1 MKSRQQTATLAAK
14 LYIAWAGLSAAVT
27 LTYFP
32 AAFVVKG
39 DAAATALR
47 IVSSPML
54 YRAAVLGDLL
64 AGVLSIYMAMA
75 LYELFRDVDRG
86 QARLMVAFVLLQVAM
101 AFAIMLMQI
110 APLVLLN
117 GASYWSAF
125 EKPQLDALAL
135 GCLSLRGQGISAMS
149 AYWGLWLV
157 PLGVLVYKSG
167 FLPRI
172 IGVFLLVAGGAYVAS
187 TITFFF
193 SPAYYRLVF
202 YAVTT
207 PAATLGE
214 IGFIG
219 WVLIKGVRADA
230 SAGRP
235 PDSGNLGA
243 GVA

>member
-1 MKSRQQTATLAAK
+1 M

-54 YRAAVLGDLL
+54 YRVAVLGDLL

-75 LYELFRDVDRG
+75 LYQLFGDVDRG

-125 EKPQLDALAL
+125 EKPQLEYNLALA
-135 GCLSLRGQGISAMS
+135 GPGEISLL
-149 AYWGLWLV
+149 LWLIV
-157 PLGVLVYKSG
+157 
-167 FLPRI
+167 
-172 IGVFLLVAGGAYVAS
+172 
-187 TITFFF
+187 
-193 SPAYYRLVF
+193 
-202 YAVTT
+202 
-207 PAATLGE
+207 
-214 IGFIG
+214 
-219 WVLIKGVRADA
+219 KGVNARKWKET
-230 SAGRP
+230 
-235 PDSGNLGA
+235 A
-243 GVA
+243 GVGQSG